1 MRKELI
7 IKIII
12 EGDNV
17 GSIIH
22 KSGFKDDVNSKYEVI
37 GILNKIIFD
46 EQLKLDNKLKLKK
59 DFIIKTPLDT
69 DEKNKEEIK

>member
-12 EGDNV
+12 DEDNV

-22 KSGFKDDVNSKYEVI
+22 KSGFKDDVDSKYEVI
-37 GILNKIIFD
+37 GILNKILFD
-46 EQLKLDNKLKLKK
+46 EQLKLNDKLKVKK
-59 DFIIKTPLDT
+59 NFTVKKSL
-69 DEKNKEEIK
+69 NK

>member
-12 EGDNV
+12 DGDNV

-22 KSGFKDDVNSKYEVI
+22 KSGFKDDVSSKYEII

-59 DFIIKTPLDT
+59 DFIIKAPLDT
-69 DEKNKEEIK
+69 DEKNKER

>member
-1 MRKELI
+1 MKKELI

-12 EGDNV
+12 DGDNV

-22 KSGFKDDVNSKYEVI
+22 KSGFKDDISSKYEVI

-46 EQLKLDNKLKLKK
+46 EQSKLNNKLKVKK
-59 DFIIKTPLDT
+59 DFTIKTPLDEN
-69 DEKNKEEIK
+69 EKNKER

>member
-22 KSGFKDDVNSKYEVI
+22 KSGFKDDISSKYEVI

-46 EQLKLDNKLKLKK
+46 EQSKLNNKLKVKK
-59 DFIIKTPLDT
+59 DFTIKTPLDEN
-69 DEKNKEEIK
+69 EKNKER

>member
-1 MRKELI
+1 MKKELI

-22 KSGFKDDVNSKYEVI
+22 KSGFKDDISSKYEVI

-46 EQLKLDNKLKLKK
+46 EQSKLNNKLKIKK
-59 DFIIKTPLDT
+59 DFTIRTPLDT
-69 DEKNKEEIK
+69 NEKNKER

>member
-1 MRKELI
+1 MKKELI

-22 KSGFKDDVNSKYEVI
+22 KSGFKDDISSKYEVI

-46 EQLKLDNKLKLKK
+46 EQLKINNKLKVKK
-59 DFIIKTPLDT
+59 DFIIKTPLDE
-69 DEKNKEEIK
+69 DEKTEER